1 MDDDDHQQPSEERA
15 SKTRM
20 KREMH
25 ALQDIGEALVELP
38 EARLAELDLP
48 ERLRDAVLDARRISK
63 FGALRR
69 QLQYIGRLMRDVD
82 STVIRERLE
91 AWRGQSRHAAAHLH
105 ALERWRER
113 LLADDEALEA
123 LIASHP
129 ETDIQRVRAL
139 VRNARREQA
148 LGKPPASFRE
158 LFQELKTI
166 IPEHHHASSTAD
178 ATQTA
183 SDPSELA

>member
-1 MDDDDHQQPSEERA
+1 MDQEDEQEHAEERV
-15 SKTRM
+15 SKTRL

-25 ALQDIGEALVELP
+25 ARQEIGEALVALP

-48 ERLRDAVLDARRISK
+48 ERLREAVLEARRISK

-82 STVIRERLE
+82 SAVIEARLE
-91 AWRGQSRHAAAHLH
+91 AWKGQSRQATAYLH

-113 LLADDEALEA
+113 LMADDQALGELLEA
-123 LIASHP
+123 HP
-129 ETDIQRVRAL
+129 GTDVQRLRTL

-148 LGKPPASFRE
+148 LGRPPASFRE
-158 LFQELKTI
+158 LSQELRTV
-166 IPEHHHASSTAD
+166 IPET
-178 ATQTA
+178 
-183 SDPSELA
+183 